1 MSLSVRAGIT
11 AYASV
16 NLARS
21 VVSAVCGGSPPFGT

>member
-16 NLARS
+16 NFARS
-21 VVSAVCGGSPPFGT
+21 VVSAVCGGSPPLGT

>member
-21 VVSAVCGGSPPFGT
+21 VVSAVCGGSPPLGT